1 MSGGFCGKPARGQG
15 ALCVQAMG
23 AVAHWPVQC
32 VPGQGRTPWG
42 HGSDRIYRIVVTD
55 FKGSGVKILIN
66 GVSSICQSKVDY
78 L

>member
-15 ALCVQAMG
+15 ALCVQATG
-23 AVAHWPVQC
+23 QC
-32 VPGQGRTPWG
+32 SVSQGRAG
-42 HGSDRIYRIVVTD
+42 HPGGMESDRIYRIVVTD